1 MAKNFQ
7 IFLYRTHDA
16 LHLKLMGDF
25 DGSSAAELIH
35 VLKNKEAPYFQVFI
49 NTRELKAIYPFGME
63 VFQRGLPEILHS
75 GPAVR
80 FIGKDIGQTL
90 Y

>member
-1 MAKNFQ
+1 MAKNFR
-7 IFLYRTHDA
+7 IFLHKTQDS
-16 LHLKLMGDF
+16 LHMKLSGDF

-35 VLKNKEAPYFQVFI
+35 VLRNHRTPYYQVFI
-49 NTRELKAIYPFGME
+49 NTRELSAIHPFGMD
-63 VFQRGLPEILHS
+63 VFQKQFSELQQG

-90 Y
+90 H

>member
-1 MAKNFQ
+1 MAKNFR
-7 IFLYRTHDA
+7 IFLHKTQDS
-16 LHLKLMGDF
+16 LHMKLMGDF

-35 VLKNKEAPYFQVFI
+35 VLRNNQTPYYQVFI
-49 NTRELKAIYPFGME
+49 NTRELSAIHPFGMD
-63 VFQRGLPEILHS
+63 VFQKQFSALQQS

-90 Y
+90 H

>member
-7 IFLYRTHDA
+7 IHQHRTHDA
-16 LHLKLMGDF
+16 LHMKLRGDF

-35 VLKNKEAPYFQVFI
+35 VLQNSRIPFYQVFI
-49 NTRELKAIYPFGME
+49 NTSELSSIHPFGLE
-63 VFQRGLPEILHS
+63 VFQRNLSQVQHN
-75 GPAVR
+75 GPVVR

-90 Y
+90 Q

>member
-1 MAKNFQ
+1 M
-7 IFLYRTHDA
+7 
-16 LHLKLMGDF
+16 KLMGDF

-35 VLKNKEAPYFQVFI
+35 VLTHSQVPYYQVFI
-49 NTRELKAIYPFGME
+49 NTRELKAIHPFGME
-63 VFQRGLPEILHS
+63 VFQRRLSEIQHK

-90 Y
+90 Q

>member
-1 MAKNFQ
+1 MAKNFK
-7 IFLYRTHDA
+7 IFLHKTQDS
-16 LHLKLMGDF
+16 LHMKLMGDF

-35 VLKNKEAPYFQVFI
+35 VLKNNQRPYYQVFI
-49 NTRELKAIYPFGME
+49 NTRELSAIHPFGMD
-63 VFQRGLPEILHS
+63 VFQKQFSEFQQG

-90 Y
+90 H

>member
-7 IFLYRTHDA
+7 IFLHKTSDT
-16 LHLKLMGDF
+16 LHMKLMGDF

-35 VLKNKEAPYFQVFI
+35 VLRKNQTPYYQVFI
-49 NTRELKAIYPFGME
+49 NTRELNAIHPFGME
-63 VFQRGLPEILHS
+63 VFQRRLSEIQHS

-90 Y
+90 H